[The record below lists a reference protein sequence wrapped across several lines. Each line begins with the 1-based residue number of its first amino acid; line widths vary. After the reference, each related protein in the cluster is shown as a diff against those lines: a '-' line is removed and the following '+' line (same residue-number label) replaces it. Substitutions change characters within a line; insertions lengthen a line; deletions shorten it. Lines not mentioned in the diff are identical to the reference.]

1 MIVQDEEFVNVGPIK
16 EQRVFMTFRQIYPEL
31 GIDNRVEMSPS
42 INGKKRIKFQVKPN
56 PIEESKLVA
65 FNIRYEDGALIPLF
79 HWEETLY
86 LIQKL
91 RAGFGHE
98 VFDILERG
106 EDANTIAKSIQWA
119 KKKCDKAIDVARK
132 QMRNR
137 ALGSTLI
144 KSQLGEE
151 IFDLLSDI
159 SSVDDPETASDLAY
173 FRCVHNLSMLGLN
186 IEPSK
191 NHLNKYGIELG
202 FKGRRALTIKRKF
215 LSKNPNSI

>member
-1 MIVQDEEFVNVGPIK
+1 MILQDEEFVNVGPIK

-42 INGKKRIKFQVKPN
+42 INGKKRVKFQVKPN

-106 EDANTIAKSIQWA
+106 EDANTIAKSIQWS
-119 KKKCDKAIDVARK
+119 KKRCDKAIDVARK

-191 NHLNKYGIELG
+191 NHLNKNGIELG
-202 FKGRRALTIKRKF
+202 FKGRRALTIKQKF